1 LKSTIKK
8 HYRSTTRVKD
18 EKFSVDDIG
27 DYDLVLSFSPEHF
40 KCAVS
45 SEKLGRCVFFE
56 NFDFT
61 VSLDKNEVIEQCRV
75 IFDEHAILQAGFWKS
90 VRCVVSDEFFTLVP
104 KQLFH
109 EKKATKV
116 LDFCYPE
123 IDSRS
128 KEKEVFN
135 PNSGPAASVFTVH
148 KKLNSFLKKF
158 YPKINIQY
166 LHELTCVL
174 EGVVTTAD
182 TSNKACLSAFI
193 HGNRLTIIALD
204 GGKLRFFNNFTF
216 VNPEDAVYYILSVM
230 EKLDIPGHNGK
241 LVFYGDI
248 VKKSPVFDTASKYIA
263 EVQLGERPKLFYFN
277 YEFDEIPQQWHFET
291 FCAYLCK

>member
-1 LKSTIKK
+1 MKSTIKK
-8 HYRSTTRVKD
+8 HYRSITRIKD

-27 DYDLVLSFSPEHF
+27 NYDLVLSFSPEHF
-40 KCAVS
+40 KCAVT

-56 NFDFT
+56 SFDFT
-61 VSLDKNEVIEQCRV
+61 ISLDKTEVIEQCRL
-75 IFDEHAILQAGFWKS
+75 IFDEHEILQAGFWKS
-90 VRCVVSDEFFTLVP
+90 VRCVVSDEFFTLIP
-104 KQLFH
+104 KELFL
-109 EKKATKV
+109 EKKASKV

-128 KEKEVFN
+128 KEKAHFN

-158 YPKINIQY
+158 YSKIEIQY
-166 LHELTCVL
+166 LHELTSVL
-174 EGVVTTAD
+174 EGVVTSSGTG
-182 TSNKACLSAFI
+182 NKPCLSAYI
-193 HGNRLTIIALD
+193 HGNRLTILALD
-204 GGKLRFFNNFTF
+204 NGRLRFFNNFDF
-216 VNPEDAVYYILSVM
+216 NNPEDAVYYILSAM
-230 EKLDIPGHNGK
+230 EKLDISGQRGK

-248 VKKSPVFDTASKYIA
+248 IEKSPVFDTASKYVA
-263 EVQLGERPKLFYFN
+263 DVQLGKRPKVFYFN